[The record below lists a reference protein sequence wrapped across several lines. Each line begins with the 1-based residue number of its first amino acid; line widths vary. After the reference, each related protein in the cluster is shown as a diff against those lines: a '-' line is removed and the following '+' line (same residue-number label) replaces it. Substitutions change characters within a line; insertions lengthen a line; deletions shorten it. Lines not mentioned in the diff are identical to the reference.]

1 MKISYNW
8 LKQYLELT
16 LSPEKIASILTGIG
30 LEVESIEMKESIPG
44 GLEGFV
50 VGEVITCIKHPNA
63 HNLSLTQV
71 NTGGKELLSIVCG
84 APNVAAGQKVVVAT
98 VGATIYSA
106 DEPFKIKKSKI
117 RGEVSEG
124 MICAEDELGIG
135 EDHSGIL
142 ILEEDAKVGLPARN
156 YFNIENDYIFEIGLT
171 PNRIDAASHYG
182 VARDLAA
189 YLSQDQK
196 VNLKFPDEHGFS
208 IDNQDD
214 TIQVSV
220 QNPEACIRYSGI
232 TLTGLSVNDSP
243 DWLQKRLKA
252 IGQKPINNV
261 VDITNFILHEMGQPL
276 HAFDRSKITGNQVIV
291 KTLQKETPF
300 ICLDESEKKL
310 SDQDLMICNASE
322 GMCIAGVFGGLH
334 SGVTRDT
341 TAIFLES
348 ACFNP
353 VSVRKTAR
361 RHSLNTDSS
370 FRFERGTDP
379 NITVKAL
386 KRAAALIREVAGGTI
401 SSEVFDFYPNPVGYF
416 PVFLSYKN
424 LDRLIGNELDRDHV
438 KQILKGL
445 EINIESENNEGL
457 QLQVPPYRVDVQRE
471 ADVIEE
477 ILRIFGYNFVQIS
490 QKVQSTISHKKHPD
504 AHEVKNLISNLLT
517 SSGFNEMMCNS
528 LTKAEYYKNLNTYP
542 EKNLVNI
549 HNPLSQDLNVMRQN
563 LIFGGLE
570 TIAYNSS
577 YKNSDLKLY
586 EFGNTY
592 SFNPEANSDQALK
605 AYAEEP
611 QFALFIS
618 GKRHSENWLIGESNQ
633 GFYDIKAAIEKSLKR
648 VGAISNLTTLEDFSN
663 DAFSYGLKYE
673 VKNQGLLAEFG
684 EISPKMLKI
693 FDLSQP
699 VFAGIIHW
707 NQLLKSV
714 KNSKVSYN
722 EISHFPVVRRDL
734 AMIVD
739 QNIRFSQLVEI
750 AFQTEKKIL
759 KEVNIFDVYQGEN
772 IPQEKKS
779 YALSFLL
786 QDDTKTL
793 NDKHIEKIMT
803 AIAAAFERELK
814 VQIRS

>member
-8 LKQYLELT
+8 LKQYLELN

-50 VGEVITCIKHPNA
+50 VGEVVSCVKHPNA
-63 HNLSLTQV
+63 QNLSLTQV
-71 NTGGKELLSIVCG
+71 NTGTKELLSIVCG
-84 APNVAAGQKVVVAT
+84 APNVAAGQKVIVAT

-142 ILEEDAKVGLPARN
+142 ILESDAKVGLPARN

-189 YLSQDQK
+189 YLSQDHK
-196 VNLKFPDEHGFS
+196 VNLKFPDDHGFS
-208 IDNQDD
+208 IDNQND
-214 TIQVSV
+214 TIKVSV
-220 QNPEACIRYSGI
+220 KNPEACIRYTGI
-232 TLTGLSVNDSP
+232 TISGLNVTDSP
-243 DWLQKRLKA
+243 DWLQKRLKS

-276 HAFDRSKITGNQVIV
+276 HAFDRSKIIGNQVIV
-291 KTLQKETPF
+291 QTLQNETPF

-310 SDQDLMICNASE
+310 SDQDLMICNAME

-334 SGVTRDT
+334 SGVTRET
-341 TAIFLES
+341 TSIFLES

-361 RHSLNTDSS
+361 RHGLNTDSS

-386 KRAAALIREVAGGTI
+386 KRAAALIREVAGGTF
-401 SSEVFDFYPNPVGYF
+401 SSEIIDLYPNPVSDFQVY
-416 PVFLSYKN
+416 LSFKN

-445 EINIESENNEGL
+445 EIKIDSETKEGL
-457 QLQVPPYRVDVQRE
+457 HLLVPPYRVDVQRE

-490 QKVQSTISHKKHPD
+490 HKVQSTISHKKHPD
-504 AHEVKNLISNLLT
+504 SHQLKNLISDLL
-517 SSGFNEMMCNS
+517 SSGGFNEMMCNS
-528 LTKAEYYKNLNTYP
+528 LSKADYYKNLETFP
-542 EKNLVNI
+542 EKNLVSI
-549 HNPLSQDLNVMRQN
+549 HNPLSQDLNVMRQT

-577 YKNSDLKLY
+577 YKNADLKLY
-586 EFGNTY
+586 EFGNSY
-592 SFNPEANSDQALK
+592 SLQKDASSDHALN
-605 AYAEEP
+605 AFTEEP
-611 QFALFIS
+611 QFGLFIS
-618 GKRHSENWLIGESNQ
+618 GKRENENWITGESNV
-633 GFYDIKAAIEKSLKR
+633 GFYDMKAAIEKSLKR
-648 VGAISNLTTLEDFSN
+648 VGAISNLTLVDDFSN
-663 DAFSYGLKYE
+663 EIFSYGLKYH

-684 EISPKMLKI
+684 EITPELLKRFEI
-693 FDLSQP
+693 NEP

-714 KNSKVSYN
+714 KNAKISYS
-722 EISHFPVVRRDL
+722 EISRFPVVRRDL
-734 AMIVD
+734 AMIAD
-739 QNIRFSQLVEI
+739 QNIRFSQLADI
-750 AFQTEKKIL
+750 AMQTEKKIL

-772 IPQEKKS
+772 IPKGKKS
-779 YALSFLL
+779 YALSFFL

-793 NDKHIEKIMT
+793 NDKHIEKIMS
-803 AIAAAFERELK
+803 AIASAFERELQ